1 MATELDVLSA
11 ISQLGFESLGNY
23 FYGTWKGYAI
33 TMRKLSARIYYVD
46 AAVRLDK
53 ATMAL
58 RRTLA
63 RAVKEKGLRIGGTEG
78 YTKNRISFS
87 LSFGGKDEA
96 LPRLRER
103 LDSITAALRENGIAP
118 ADTCFL
124 SGAARP
130 DSLCLI
136 QDRGVLN
143 YQPVN
148 AAALRQQGTQ
158 AREKA
163 EENQTNGSYLLGLIG
178 AILGTLVGLIPNLLT
193 AVYTE
198 TIYSILFAL
207 IPICAMLG
215 YKLLKGKMDTGSIII
230 VVVLSLISVPLM
242 VVLEL
247 AFYFVRDGFSLGF
260 ALSRSVQLLTEP
272 GVLSELGGE
281 LVKRVLF
288 MGLGI
293 WVAWRFMSN
302 QTNRSAVQ
310 NSEAQLA
317 SLRPNPAYQQAED
330 SMQNGLL

>member
-1 MATELDVLSA
+1 M
-11 ISQLGFESLGNY
+11 
-23 FYGTWKGYAI
+23 
-33 TMRKLSARIYYVD
+33 
-46 AAVRLDK
+46 
-53 ATMAL
+53 
-58 RRTLA
+58 
-63 RAVKEKGLRIGGTEG
+63 
-78 YTKNRISFS
+78 
-87 LSFGGKDEA
+87 
-96 LPRLRER
+96 
-103 LDSITAALRENGIAP
+103 
-118 ADTCFL
+118 
-124 SGAARP
+124 
-130 DSLCLI
+130 
-136 QDRGVLN
+136 LN

-330 SMQNGLL
+330 SMQN

>member
-1 MATELDVLSA
+1 
-11 ISQLGFESLGNY
+11 
-23 FYGTWKGYAI
+23 
-33 TMRKLSARIYYVD
+33 
-46 AAVRLDK
+46 
-53 ATMAL
+53 
-58 RRTLA
+58 
-63 RAVKEKGLRIGGTEG
+63 
-78 YTKNRISFS
+78 
-87 LSFGGKDEA
+87 
-96 LPRLRER
+96 
-103 LDSITAALRENGIAP
+103 
-118 ADTCFL
+118 
-124 SGAARP
+124 
-130 DSLCLI
+130 
-136 QDRGVLN
+136 
-143 YQPVN
+143 
-148 AAALRQQGTQ
+148 
-158 AREKA
+158 
-163 EENQTNGSYLLGLIG
+163 
-178 AILGTLVGLIPNLLT
+178 
-193 AVYTE
+193 
-198 TIYSILFAL
+198 
-207 IPICAMLG
+207 MLG

-330 SMQNGLL
+330 SMQN

>member
-1 MATELDVLSA
+1 M
-11 ISQLGFESLGNY
+11 
-23 FYGTWKGYAI
+23 
-33 TMRKLSARIYYVD
+33 
-46 AAVRLDK
+46 
-53 ATMAL
+53 
-58 RRTLA
+58 
-63 RAVKEKGLRIGGTEG
+63 
-78 YTKNRISFS
+78 
-87 LSFGGKDEA
+87 
-96 LPRLRER
+96 
-103 LDSITAALRENGIAP
+103 
-118 ADTCFL
+118 
-124 SGAARP
+124 
-130 DSLCLI
+130 
-136 QDRGVLN
+136 LN

-215 YKLLKGKMDTGSIII
+215 YKLLKGKMDTGSIIV